1 MNTRHL
7 FLACALCIP
16 LGLSA
21 QNMFTTGSATSLGA
35 NTYQL
40 TPAAVEIRD
49 NGIDDNCD
57 GLVDIL
63 VYCTPSVIHPCE
75 FLRITNV
82 TLADINNSSGCGAGG
97 YTDFRA
103 LSASLEP
110 GATYTISISGDG
122 YLTMFASVYVDWNRD
137 GDFEDSGEKIAT
149 LSYHNDGYPGFAN
162 ISIPG
167 NATGSYT
174 MRVIADIY
182 PVQDPCSIEYGE
194 AEDYTIQV
202 TPLCPDMDGDGYYP
216 CHGDCDDDNPAINA
230 GAIEIFDNSI
240 DDNCDG
246 LVDIPLYCTPSV
258 SYPCEFMWITNVTL
272 DDIDNSSGCGPGGYA
287 DFTAL
292 SASLDAGATYT
303 ISISGNYPMRASV
316 YVDWNRDGDFEDSE
330 ENITTDIFLQD
341 GYPGSANISIPDNA
355 TGGSYTMRVIADFYF
370 SVPNPCSIDWGEAED
385 YTIQVTPSCQLVT
398 YYADSDGDGYGNL
411 AVSTAAC
418 AAPNGF
424 VANNGDC
431 DDGDASIK
439 PGAAELCDGKDN
451 DCDGQ
456 IDETVAIS
464 SPWTAVNVGAE
475 AQGSS
480 WFDCT
485 NGGTFTLNAKGY
497 TTNTIDVQH
506 SVYQTLCGNG
516 DIIARV
522 ASISTQG
529 GWAGIQMR
537 ESASQGA
544 KKFTLKTQ
552 LNTNNR
558 REVRT
563 VTNGPT
569 TNLQIQRPFTYNW
582 LRITRSGNVFAAY
595 LSVDGVNWGQPVS
608 STTMTMNSC
617 IQVGL
622 FVESTNNTITTQ
634 ATFNNVFISGGNQPL
649 AEAPITQDVP
659 DMEMAHEVSLFPN
672 PSTGELNVDLPS
684 YAGRAVRLEIYSL
697 QGRLLHFAEI
707 QEVQTIERLDLSAY
721 PSGMYLLKVKS
732 EGLPDVVK
740 RVVRQ

>member
-21 QNMFTTGSATSLGA
+21 QIMTTTGSATSLGA

-40 TPAAVEIRD
+40 TPAAGEILD
-49 NGIDDNCD
+49 NGIDDNCN

-63 VYCTPSVIHPCE
+63 VYCTPYVSYACE
-75 FLRITNV
+75 YFWITNV
-82 TLADINNSSGCGAGG
+82 TLAGINNSSDCGSGG
-97 YTDFRA
+97 YTDFTA

-110 GATYTISISGDG
+110 GATYPILISLSG
-122 YLTMFASVYVDWNRD
+122 YYYPNSVYSVYVDWSRD
-137 GDFEDSGEKIAT
+137 GDFDDSGEKVAF
-149 LSYHNDGYPGFAN
+149 GYSSFYINEISAN
-162 ISIPG
+162 ISVPG
-167 NATGSYT
+167 DATGSYT
-174 MRVIADIY
+174 MRVTAGRFIIY
-182 PVQDPCSIEYGE
+182 PCKIYYGE
-194 AEDYTIQV
+194 AEDYTIFV
-202 TPLCPDMDGDGYYP
+202 CPAP
-216 CHGDCDDDNPAINA
+216 
-230 GAIEIFDNSI
+230 
-240 DDNCDG
+240 
-246 LVDIPLYCTPSV
+246 T
-258 SYPCEFMWITNVTL
+258 
-272 DDIDNSSGCGPGGYA
+272 
-287 DFTAL
+287 
-292 SASLDAGATYT
+292 
-303 ISISGNYPMRASV
+303 
-316 YVDWNRDGDFEDSE
+316 
-330 ENITTDIFLQD
+330 
-341 GYPGSANISIPDNA
+341 
-355 TGGSYTMRVIADFYF
+355 
-370 SVPNPCSIDWGEAED
+370 
-385 YTIQVTPSCQLVT
+385 T
-398 YYADSDGDGYGNL
+398 YYRDSDGDGYGNS
-411 AVSTAAC
+411 AVSTTAC

-456 IDETVAIS
+456 IDESSAIS

-497 TTNTIDVQH
+497 TTNTTDVQH
-506 SVYQTLCGNG
+506 TVFQTLCGNG

-544 KKFTLKTQ
+544 KKFTIKTQ

-558 REVRT
+558 REART
-563 VTNGPT
+563 ATNGPT
-569 TNLQIQRPFTYNW
+569 NNLQIQRPFTYNW

-622 FVESTNNTITTQ
+622 FVESINNTTTTQ
-634 ATFNNVFISGGNQPL
+634 AVFANVNISGAVSPL
-649 AEAPITQDVP
+649 TVSP
-659 DMEMAHEVSLFPN
+659 DTPTAVAVYPN
-672 PSTGELNVDLPS
+672 PTTGEMYIDLPS
-684 YAGRAVRLEIYSL
+684 YAGRAVRLEIYNL
-697 QGRLLHFAEI
+697 QGQLLHFAEI
-707 QEVQTIERLDLSAY
+707 PEVQTTERLDLSAY
-721 PSGMYLLKVKS
+721 PSGMYLVKVKS
-732 EGLPDVVK
+732 EGLPDVSK
-740 RVVRQ
+740 RLVLN